1 MKIHTYRVYPHRGG
15 SWRAKPWQ
23 RGHGIQGGLWRSRP
37 YHRGHGIGSFIAKMT
52 KKFIPLAGKF
62 AKKSV
67 NAIKN
72 SDTLKEVGKTILD
85 TGVNALVDVAANSLD
100 PANNKTVAENA
111 QQRLDEARN
120 DIANILRSKK
130 RTKHDDYDS
139 DSDDSLDNV
148 TVVKRSK
155 KGSKNKKRKK
165 YNMLK
170 KMRNGK

>member
-130 RTKHDDYDS
+130 RTKHDDSDS

-155 KGSKNKKRKK
+155 KGSKNKKRQK

-170 KMRNGK
+170 KVRNGK

>member
-1 MKIHTYRVYPHRGG
+1 M
-15 SWRAKPWQ
+15 
-23 RGHGIQGGLWRSRP
+23 
-37 YHRGHGIGSFIAKMT
+37 
-52 KKFIPLAGKF
+52 
-62 AKKSV
+62 
-67 NAIKN
+67 
-72 SDTLKEVGKTILD
+72 
-85 TGVNALVDVAANSLD
+85 D
-100 PANNKTVAENA
+100 PADNNTVAENA
-111 QQRLDEARN
+111 QLRLDEARK

>member
-15 SWRAKPWQ
+15 SWWAKPWQ

-130 RTKHDDYDS
+130 
-139 DSDDSLDNV
+139 
-148 TVVKRSK
+148 
-155 KGSKNKKRKK
+155 
-165 YNMLK
+165 
-170 KMRNGK
+170 

>member
-1 MKIHTYRVYPHRGG
+1 M
-15 SWRAKPWQ
+15 
-23 RGHGIQGGLWRSRP
+23 
-37 YHRGHGIGSFIAKMT
+37 
-52 KKFIPLAGKF
+52 AGKF

-120 DIANILRSKK
+120 DIANILRSRK

-148 TVVKRSK
+148 TIVKRSK
-155 KGSKNKKRKK
+155 KGSKNKKRQK

-170 KMRNGK
+170 KVRNGK